1 MSLCQTALWH
11 SKKAACPS
19 PSLSCCPT
27 LPLNLHSGV
36 FHASPGASWLHRS
49 QLSERT
55 EKPCNHGLLAV
66 GSMGPTSIQTL
77 TLLTQHG
84 EKLWMKHLRGCL
96 QIDFFSPLMWICNS
110 GYGEWTQTLF
120 KNCFFGGVYL
130 KQTEVAEKSLC
141 FSEKLDSSTASS
153 GLYLLFDGCRAEL
166 YIWHMFW
173 MSHSFSSVDVGEERK
188 RPSCVYPDCNMWSHR
203 QQLCVWQRAGQ
214 QSIYS
219 AGQSLKHHTCR
230 KADVS
235 CSVM

>member
-130 KQTEVAEKSLC
+130 KQTEVAEKKSVLQW
-141 FSEKLDSSTASS
+141 KAWLK
-153 GLYLLFDGCRAEL
+153 
-166 YIWHMFW
+166 
-173 MSHSFSSVDVGEERK
+173 HSFLRALPSLWWLQGWTVYLTYVLNESQLFVCGCWGRK
-188 RPSCVYPDCNMWSHR
+188 KAPF
-203 QQLCVWQRAGQ
+203 LCLPG
-214 QSIYS
+214 
-219 AGQSLKHHTCR
+219 L
-230 KADVS
+230 
-235 CSVM
+235 